1 MQVSTAQNSPS
12 AYIFIDQK
20 EQIKNYWTKRSG
32 QFADLRLAEL
42 LSPMAGKWMR
52 EIHKYLP
59 AGQKL
64 RILDI
69 GTGSGFFAILLAA
82 EGHQVT
88 GIDLT
93 PSMIENARKINEQM
107 GTDARFRVMDAEHL
121 SFQDENF
128 DLIIT
133 RNLTWT
139 LPNPAKAYEEWGRV
153 LKPGGKILN
162 FDANYGMA
170 DFAQEDEE
178 LPESHVHRTIEMDLR
193 KECNRIKNQLAISR
207 QNRPAWDIGVLG
219 TLGFDEIQ
227 IDTGISR
234 RIYDAVD
241 EFYNPTPMFAVCAV
255 KNAEA

>member
-1 MQVSTAQNSPS
+1 MGTSTAQQRQS
-12 AYIFIDQK
+12 ACIFIDQK

-32 QFADLRLAEL
+32 QFTDLRLAEL
-42 LSPMAGKWMR
+42 CSPMAQKWMK
-52 EIHKYLP
+52 EIHRYLP
-59 AGQKL
+59 ESGKL

-69 GTGSGFFAILLAA
+69 GTGSGFFAILLAG

-93 PSMIENARKINEQM
+93 PSMIEGAKKLNEIM
-107 GTDARFRVMDAEHL
+107 GMDAHFRVMDAEHL

-139 LPNPAKAYEEWGRV
+139 LPNPRQAYEEWARV

-162 FDANYGMA
+162 FDANYGSA
-170 DFAQEDEE
+170 DFAEEDTD
-178 LPESHVHRTIEMDLR
+178 LPDSHAHRAIEMDLR
-193 KECNRIKNQLAISR
+193 EECNRIKNQLEISR
-207 QNRPAWDIGVLG
+207 QRRPAWDISVLG
-219 TLGFDEIQ
+219 ELGFDEIR

-234 RIYDAVD
+234 RVYDVVD

-255 KNAEA
+255 KNTD